1 MTETQLAKSPA
12 AFEVGGLSKP
22 GEFRPLALSSMFWKP
37 QYLKPGL
44 SAWEGHLPFAFWIME
59 ALAPSTFI
67 ELGTHYGTSY
77 FAFCQAVERLGLATT
92 CFAVDTWQGDDHAG
106 FYGEEVF
113 GTVNAYN
120 AERYA
125 TFSTLVRSTFDE
137 ALPHFEDGSI
147 DLLHI
152 DGHHS
157 FEAVRHDFETWL
169 PKLSDRAVVL
179 FHDTNVRFG
188 SFGVSKFFNSLKSR
202 YPSFEFNHSHGL
214 GVLGVGPKQPE
225 LLKLL
230 YHLADAPTTSA
241 TLYQIFSRLGQACQE
256 MSSARHA
263 QEQVI
268 SLSAQLADQS
278 RELESLTVAASQQH
292 DTLVEKLGQL
302 EAERAR
308 LNQEN
313 ENTRLETAQSRTRH
327 SNEKTE
333 SETHKRNWQ
342 ESAKETAA
350 LHQEMAVSRNQLA
363 NLRQENQQLAQNLA
377 KSEEIQTQ
385 WTGRHAAAEAAA
397 KAVIQRLE
405 DEKAQSHRLQEESAE
420 VRKLLATAQQ
430 EHGQLTQ
437 QLALAQK
444 EALARKEAQAHEKTE
459 FETYKRNW
467 QESAK
472 ETAALHQEMAVS
484 RNQLAKLRQENQQ
497 LVQNLAKSEEIQTQS
512 TGRHA
517 AAEAAA
523 KAVIQRLEDEKA
535 QSRRLQ
541 EGSAE
546 VRKRLATAQQEHGQL
561 TQQLAL
567 AQKEALARKE
577 AQAHEKTESETHK
590 RSWQES
596 AKEAAALQQEMAV
609 SRNQLAKL
617 RQENQQLAQNLAK
630 SEEIQTQ
637 STGRH
642 AAAEAAAK
650 AAIQRLADEK
660 AQSNRLQK
668 ESAEVRKLLATAQ
681 QEHGHLIQQL
691 ARAQK
696 EALALQMAKAQ
707 DEEAYFA
714 LLEEETTHKIE
725 SQREQT
731 IEAIQAELEKEK
743 SAFAELSQHSET
755 QREEKQDLEFTVGE
769 LSREIENQRHQRAES
784 DAKHRILQ
792 QQHDQL
798 ALEKQQSEASHR
810 ELEHNIQER
819 FNELAILANLM
830 VERDQ
835 NLEAAQAEI
844 EQSTLDKSCLQ
855 QENDILRNEG
865 THQQTLVHELTQQND
880 TLSELIR
887 QRDEECSHLK
897 NNIEERFR
905 ELAEMAKILIER
917 DKSLETTQAEIEQSK
932 QASAQLQQEIE
943 NLRHEGTLQQA
954 TIHEIAQQK
963 DTLSELIRQREVACD
978 HLRNNVEQRFRE
990 LAELSKM
997 YLASE
1002 QRGEVAVADNIKL
1015 KKSISWK
1022 TTAPLRLTSQM
1033 FKKMGKQERV
1043 LRNARKKILQS
1054 GLFDK
1059 DYYLKTYP
1067 DVAACEMDPI
1077 RHYLIFGAKEGRN
1090 PNASFNTNNY
1100 LSRYPDLIS
1109 DNNKTNPLI
1118 HYLKY

>member
-420 VRKLLATAQQ
+420 VRKL
-430 EHGQLTQ
+430 
-437 QLALAQK
+437 
-444 EALARKEAQAHEKTE
+444 
-459 FETYKRNW
+459 
-467 QESAK
+467 
-472 ETAALHQEMAVS
+472 
-484 RNQLAKLRQENQQ
+484 
-497 LVQNLAKSEEIQTQS
+497 
-512 TGRHA
+512 
-517 AAEAAA
+517 
-523 KAVIQRLEDEKA
+523 
-535 QSRRLQ
+535 
-541 EGSAE
+541 
-546 VRKRLATAQQEHGQL
+546 LATAQQEHGQL

-1043 LRNARKKILQS
+1043 LRTARKKILQS

>member
-292 DTLVEKLGQL
+292 ATLVEKLGQL

-342 ESAKETAA
+342 ESAKEAA
-350 LHQEMAVSRNQLA
+350 TLHQEMAVSRNQLA
-363 NLRQENQQLAQNLA
+363 KLRQENQQLAQNLA

-420 VRKLLATAQQ
+420 VRK
-430 EHGQLTQ
+430 
-437 QLALAQK
+437 
-444 EALARKEAQAHEKTE
+444 
-459 FETYKRNW
+459 
-467 QESAK
+467 
-472 ETAALHQEMAVS
+472 
-484 RNQLAKLRQENQQ
+484 
-497 LVQNLAKSEEIQTQS
+497 
-512 TGRHA
+512 
-517 AAEAAA
+517 
-523 KAVIQRLEDEKA
+523 
-535 QSRRLQ
+535 
-541 EGSAE
+541 
-546 VRKRLATAQQEHGQL
+546 RLATAQQEHGQL

-590 RSWQES
+590 RNWQES
-596 AKEAAALQQEMAV
+596 AKATATLQQEMAV

-617 RQENQQLAQNLAK
+617 RQENQQLVQNLAK
-630 SEEIQTQ
+630 SEEIHAQ

-642 AAAEAAAK
+642 VAAEAAAK
-650 AAIQRLADEK
+650 AAIQRLEDEK
-660 AQSNRLQK
+660 AQSHRLQK

-681 QEHGHLIQQL
+681 QEHGQLTQQL
-691 ARAQK
+691 GLAQK
-696 EALALQMAKAQ
+696 ELLALQMAKAQ

-731 IEAIQAELEKEK
+731 IEAIQAALEKEK
-743 SAFAELSQHSET
+743 SAFAELSQHSQT
-755 QREEKQDLEFTVGE
+755 QRK
-769 LSREIENQRHQRAES
+769 ES
-784 DAKHRILQ
+784 DEKTRILQ
-792 QQHDQL
+792 QQNDQL
-798 ALEKQQSEASHR
+798 TKEKQQAEATHR
-810 ELEHNIQER
+810 DLEANIQER
-819 FNELAILANLM
+819 FNELAILAKLII
-830 VERDQ
+830 ERDQ
-835 NLEAAQAEI
+835 NLEAAQAEL
-844 EQSTLDKSCLQ
+844 EQSTLAKSFLQ
-855 QENDILRNEG
+855 QEIENLRHEG
-865 THQQTLVHELTQQND
+865 TLQQATIQEIAQQKD
-880 TLSELIR
+880 TLSEHIR

-905 ELAEMAKILIER
+905 ELAEMAKMIIER
-917 DKSLETTQAEIEQSK
+917 DGKIEESQAEIEQIK

-943 NLRHEGTLQQA
+943 NLRHHGTLQQA
-954 TIHEIAQQK
+954 TIEEIAQQK
-963 DTLSELIRQREVACD
+963 DSLSELIRQRNEECTN
-978 HLRNNVEQRFRE
+978 LKNNVEERFRE

-1002 QRGEVAVADNIKL
+1002 ERGKVAMAYNIEL

-1022 TTAPLRLTSQM
+1022 TTAPLRFPIQLL
-1033 FKKMGKQERV
+1033 KKLSKQERV
-1043 LRNARKKILQS
+1043 LRYQRDIIQKS
-1054 GLFDK
+1054 GLFDVEF
-1059 DYYLKTYP
+1059 YLRTYP
-1067 DVAACEMDPI
+1067 DVAAQKIDPI
-1077 RHYLIFGAKEGRN
+1077 RHYLLFGASEGRN
-1090 PNASFNTNNY
+1090 PNASFDTGRY
-1100 LSRYPDLIS
+1100 LDRYPDVKNDRKKI
-1109 DNNKTNPLI
+1109 NPLI
-1118 HYLKY
+1118 HYILCGMKDNSHTR

>member
-363 NLRQENQQLAQNLA
+363 KLRQENQQLAQNLA

-385 WTGRHAAAEAAA
+385 STGRNAAAEAAA
-397 KAVIQRLE
+397 KAVIQRLA
-405 DEKAQSHRLQEESAE
+405 DEEAQSHRLQEESAE

-444 EALARKEAQAHEKTE
+444 EALARKEAQAHEKAE

-472 ETAALHQEMAVS
+472 ET
-484 RNQLAKLRQENQQ
+484 
-497 LVQNLAKSEEIQTQS
+497 
-512 TGRHA
+512 
-517 AAEAAA
+517 
-523 KAVIQRLEDEKA
+523 
-535 QSRRLQ
+535 
-541 EGSAE
+541 
-546 VRKRLATAQQEHGQL
+546 
-561 TQQLAL
+561 
-567 AQKEALARKE
+567 
-577 AQAHEKTESETHK
+577 
-590 RSWQES
+590 
-596 AKEAAALQQEMAV
+596 AALQQEMAV

-650 AAIQRLADEK
+650 AAIQRLEDEK

-681 QEHGHLIQQL
+681 QEHGHLTQQL

-743 SAFAELSQHSET
+743 SAFAHLSQHSDT

-798 ALEKQQSEASHR
+798 ALEKQQSEATHR
-810 ELEHNIQER
+810 ELEANIHER

-855 QENDILRNEG
+855 QENDILRNDG
-865 THQQTLVHELTQQND
+865 THQQTLVHELTHQND

-905 ELAEMAKILIER
+905 ELAEIAKMIIER
-917 DKSLETTQAEIEQSK
+917 DATLETSQAEIEQSK

-1043 LRNARKKILQS
+1043 LRKQRDIILKS

-1059 DYYLKTYP
+1059 DFYLKSYP
-1067 DVAACEMDPI
+1067 DVAASKIDPI
-1077 RHYLIFGAKEGRN
+1077 CHYLLFGARELRN
-1090 PNASFNTNNY
+1090 PNPSFNTGRY
-1100 LSRYPDLIS
+1100 LDRYPDVRNDKKNI
-1109 DNNKTNPLI
+1109 NPLI
-1118 HYLKY
+1118 HYVLYGMRENGR

>member
-1 MTETQLAKSPA
+1 
-12 AFEVGGLSKP
+12 
-22 GEFRPLALSSMFWKP
+22 MFWKP

-459 FETYKRNW
+459 
-467 QESAK
+467 
-472 ETAALHQEMAVS
+472 
-484 RNQLAKLRQENQQ
+484 
-497 LVQNLAKSEEIQTQS
+497 
-512 TGRHA
+512 
-517 AAEAAA
+517 
-523 KAVIQRLEDEKA
+523 
-535 QSRRLQ
+535 
-541 EGSAE
+541 
-546 VRKRLATAQQEHGQL
+546 
-561 TQQLAL
+561 
-567 AQKEALARKE
+567 
-577 AQAHEKTESETHK
+577 SETHK

-617 RQENQQLAQNLAK
+617 RQENQQLVQNLAK